1 MNTCMNTP
9 MNDLSIIKQQ
19 LAPSGVLR
27 VALNMSNF
35 LLVNRTDVK
44 GNPDGISPCIAR
56 ALAAELGVESQLIEY
71 AGPGLV
77 ADAAAHDE
85 WDIANI
91 AAEPARARVISFSP
105 AYCEIQATYL
115 LPSGSTIRCMN
126 DVDKA
131 GVRIAVKD
139 RAAYDLWLTDNL
151 KQASL
156 QRADSHESTFELFVK
171 NKLDALA
178 GLRPKLVEQQQMMP
192 GSVIFE
198 ESFTAVQQS
207 MGCKPGNKEADI
219 FLKDFVHRAIQTGLV
234 NSLIDRFG
242 VQGKLSVAAIV

>member
-1 MNTCMNTP
+1 MNTP

-19 LAPSGVLR
+19 LAPTGVLR

-35 LLVNRTDVK
+35 LLVNCTDEK
-44 GNPDGISPCIAR
+44 GDPDGISPCIAR
-56 ALAAELGVESQLIEY
+56 ALADELGVASQLIEY
-71 AGPGLV
+71 TGPGLV

-115 LPSGSTIRCMN
+115 LPPGSTIRCMN
-126 DVDKA
+126 DVDKP

-178 GLRPKLVEQQQMMP
+178 GLRPKLVEQQHVMP
-192 GSVIFE
+192 GSVICE
-198 ESFTAVQQS
+198 DSFTAVQQS
-207 MGCKPGNKEADI
+207 IGCKPGNKEADI
-219 FLKDFVHRAIQTGLV
+219 FLKDFVHRAIHTGLV
-234 NSLIDRFG
+234 DSLIDRFG
-242 VQGKLSVAAIV
+242 VQGKLSVATMV